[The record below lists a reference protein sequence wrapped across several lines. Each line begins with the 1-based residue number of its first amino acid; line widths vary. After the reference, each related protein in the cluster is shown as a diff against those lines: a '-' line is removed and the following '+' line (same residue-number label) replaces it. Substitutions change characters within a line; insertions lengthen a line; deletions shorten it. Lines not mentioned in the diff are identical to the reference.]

1 MNFPR
6 VRVSQLAS
14 QSKRESKWRKEA
26 FLCRLPRDMRA
37 TLERL
42 SNSMKRFKLPRS
54 RLRKYRLS
62 ELFKKD
68 KQVHTCLG
76 HSSRALISRS
86 VLSLSLDSHCWW
98 LSFSLTDLL
107 GDTALEIQT
116 LWILSKVITVKF
128 DNSAEFA
135 NFQSLTLEFTAFPI
149 WSTMAPIKQ
158 PGYLL
163 RGSKASE
170 PRQWMSF
177 ISKTPEQSRHPF
189 LKFEPSLNEVH

>member
-1 MNFPR
+1 
-6 VRVSQLAS
+6 
-14 QSKRESKWRKEA
+14 
-26 FLCRLPRDMRA
+26 MRA

-76 HSSRALISRS
+76 YSSRALISRS

-135 NFQSLTLEFTAFPI
+135 NFQSLHFGIHSLSHLVHNGAHQAARLLTSRFKGKRTEAMNVVHFENTRTIKAPLSEVRTIAQRSSLGGRKTVRLIGDLI
-149 WSTMAPIKQ
+149 WF
-158 PGYLL
+158 L
-163 RGSKASE
+163 R
-170 PRQWMSF
+170 
-177 ISKTPEQSRHPF
+177 
-189 LKFEPSLNEVH
+189 LNLARLVRLN